1 MTIRETV
8 PAVVAA
14 DGWFNQ
20 TEAVSIAP
28 AEERQS
34 LVTGVAATHGSQRL
48 DRLRRLPAKPSRDHF
63 PNQLTNLLIGDSH
76 TS

>member
-1 MTIRETV
+1 MAIRQTV

-28 AEERQS
+28 AEQRQS
-34 LVTGVAATHGSQRL
+34 LVTGVAAHGSQTL
-48 DRLRRLPAKPSRDHF
+48 DGLPMLVAQARYGLDLDDELSDSCPPRR
-63 PNQLTNLLIGDSH
+63 
-76 TS
+76 